1 MFTERTPGPGPAGPP
16 ADRLRPPVR
25 TLVSQMHSHRRKW
38 FARTVHVLGAP
49 AAHPGSR
56 WPAVLNGGGDR

>member
-1 MFTERTPGPGPAGPP
+1 MFTERTPGRGPAGPS

-25 TLVSQMHSHRRKW
+25 TLVSQCTRTVRSGS
-38 FARTVHVLGAP
+38 RTVHVLGAP
-49 AAHPGSR
+49 AAHSGSR